1 MKDSK
6 VYKFWHFIH
15 ARTKVLAVNAVDAWR
30 NRRFFAVLPIGALV
44 MAIAFSDFATSLK
57 RIFEDTTSDELKLLL
72 GKPRRHTS

>member
-1 MKDSK
+1 
-6 VYKFWHFIH
+6 
-15 ARTKVLAVNAVDAWR
+15 
-30 NRRFFAVLPIGALV
+30 VLPIGALV